1 MPLCL
6 EIHSS
11 TFTDNI
17 KTPTIVLYLRLVYE
31 AFRFSMGALRNNML
45 RTFLS
50 LTGVTVGVFAIIS
63 VLTVVDSLEDSIK
76 GSFSF
81 LGDNVI
87 NIDKWPYGLGG
98 EYPWWEYLNRPY
110 PSYEEYEFLR
120 ERMEHAAA
128 ITIYSRRGNTVAK
141 YASNSYDESII
152 MGVSSGYDGVKEVL
166 VEEGR
171 YFTEQELNSGRNV
184 ALIGHTVAQALFPRE
199 SPIGKFVKVRGIKF
213 RVVGTMPEEG
223 ESFLGFPSNDENIII
238 PYLAYKSL
246 FYTGGRYSISST
258 ISVKGFPEDEGLEKL
273 EWESRGLMRG
283 IRGLK
288 PKAED
293 SFALNRPEAIN
304 QAIGATFSVLEVAGW
319 FIGLFSMLIGAI
331 GIANIMFVSVKERT
345 PLIGIQKSLGAKTH
359 FILFQFLFEAVFL
372 CLLGGL
378 IGLILVYI
386 VSFIDLGSLD
396 LVLTTSN
403 VTLGCSLAVFAG
415 VSSGIIPAW
424 MASRMDPVQAI
435 RS

>member
-1 MPLCL
+1 
-6 EIHSS
+6 
-11 TFTDNI
+11 
-17 KTPTIVLYLRLVYE
+17 
-31 AFRFSMGALRNNML
+31 MGALRNNLL

-50 LTGVTVGVFAIIS
+50 LTGVTVGVFAIIA

-110 PSYEEYEFLR
+110 PDYEEYEFLR
-120 ERMEHAAA
+120 DRMENAAA
-128 ITIYSRRGNTVAK
+128 ITIYSRRNNTVSK
-141 YASNSYDESII
+141 HESNSYDETII
-152 MGVSSGYDGVKEVL
+152 MGVSSGYDGVKEVQIDQ
-166 VEEGR
+166 GR
-171 YFTEQELNSGRNV
+171 YFTEQELSTGKNV
-184 ALIGHTVAQALFPRE
+184 ALLGKTVTDALFPRE
-199 SPIGKFVKVRGIKF
+199 SPIGKFVKVKGIKF

-238 PYLAYKSL
+238 PYLAYKGI
-246 FYTGGRYSISST
+246 FYTGGRFSLSST
-258 ISVKGFPEDEGLEKL
+258 ISVKGFAEDEGLQKL
-273 EWESRGLMRG
+273 EWEARGLLRG
-283 IRGLK
+283 RRGLK

-293 SFALNRPEAIN
+293 NFALNRPEAIN
-304 QAIGATFSVLEVAGW
+304 QAIGATFVVLELAGW

-345 PLIGIQKSLGAKTH
+345 SLIGIQKSLGAKTH

-378 IGLILVYI
+378 IGLVLVYG

-396 LVLTTSN
+396 LVLTSSN
-403 VTLGCSLAVFAG
+403 VTLGCSLAVIAG
-415 VSSGIIPAW
+415 VLSGIIPAW
-424 MASRMDPVQAI
+424 MASRMDPVEAI
-435 RS
+435 RA